1 MVRSFHRI
9 VRSFHKNVRS
19 LPRDL
24 SQCSQSVPLIKSK
37 IKRFCMFSMFFYSVV
52 TLADVRLNMK
62 NVRRVF
68 LLEKAEFR
76 LIFNTSWIN

>member
-9 VRSFHKNVRS
+9 VRSFHKKVRS
-19 LPRDL
+19 LPLDL
-24 SQCSQSVPLIKSK
+24 SQCGQSVPLTKSK
-37 IKRFCMFSMFFYSVV
+37 IKKYCMFCYSVV

-62 NVRRVF
+62 NARRVF